1 MTRRV
6 RPLDGDAIE
15 SLPDRCR
22 TCLFWELGRPRPAVV
37 APDPQD
43 DDELAGDPFVAKQAW
58 CTNQVLAGRPPG
70 GVVWVDDE
78 LAAFALYGASGE
90 FAPRRG
96 PIPRVSRDALLLATL
111 WVGPAHRER
120 GVGRLLVQSA
130 IKEALR
136 LGLPAVEVYGDRRWR
151 ESDCVLPVTWL
162 LHEGFEV
169 ASEHPR
175 YPLLRLDTRRT
186 VRWTEAIEHAVEEV
200 LDRIPR
206 RSPSPAP
213 APDTGVGLPVPD
225 SSSLSPRTPDQ
236 R

>member
-1 MTRRV
+1 MTRKV
-6 RPLDGDAIE
+6 RPLDGEAVE

-22 TCLFWELGRPRPAVV
+22 ACLFWELGRPRPDV
-37 APDPQD
+37 ASPGQ
-43 DDELAGDPFVAKQAW
+43 DDELAGDPHVAKQAW

-70 GVVWVDDE
+70 RVVWVDDE
-78 LAAFALYGASGE
+78 LAAYALFGPSTE

-96 PIPRVSRDALLLATL
+96 PVPRASRDALLLATL
-111 WVGPAHRER
+111 WVDPAHREQ
-120 GVGRLLVQSA
+120 GVGRVLVQA
-130 IKEALR
+130 AVKEALR

-169 ASEHPR
+169 TTEHPR
-175 YPLLRLDTRRT
+175 YPLLRIDARRT

-206 RSPSPAP
+206 RQPSPAP
-213 APDTGVGLPVPD
+213 APDTGVGLPVPE
-225 SSSLSPRTPDQ
+225 STTMSPSERD
-236 R
+236 RGR